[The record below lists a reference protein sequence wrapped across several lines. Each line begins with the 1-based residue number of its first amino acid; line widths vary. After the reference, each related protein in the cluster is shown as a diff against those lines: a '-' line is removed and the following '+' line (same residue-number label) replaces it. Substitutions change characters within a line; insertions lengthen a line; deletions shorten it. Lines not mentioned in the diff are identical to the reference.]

1 MTALAPASEI
11 AARRRVCTD
20 CREVELEPDAIG
32 DLCPACALDHERHR
46 AAMRDQA
53 LSFEAYHRDRRD
65 HRGCCGACGS
75 WSGPAPLG
83 GKHAHCRKVG
93 EMREAR
99 A

>member
-1 MTALAPASEI
+1 MSTHTPSLRDIDWNALE
-11 AARRRVCTD
+11 AA
-20 CREVELEPDAIG
+20 EGEA
-32 DLCPACALDHERHR
+32 HR

-53 LSFEAYHRDRRD
+53 VALEGYTRDRRD
-65 HRGCCGACGS
+65 HRGCVGACGS

-83 GKHAHCRKVG
+83 GKRAHCRKVG